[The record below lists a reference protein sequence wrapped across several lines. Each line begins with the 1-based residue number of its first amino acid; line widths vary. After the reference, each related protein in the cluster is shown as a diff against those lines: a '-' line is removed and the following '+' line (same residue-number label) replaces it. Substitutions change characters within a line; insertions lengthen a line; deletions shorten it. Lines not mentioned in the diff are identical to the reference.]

1 MLRNLR
7 RIRFQVGFCKIVPS
21 DGWGRIV
28 QKLKAILPRGVD
40 GGKFEYFTFVR
51 KLDSLLLHNESTFEE
66 YITCRNNNNNRSIVI

>member
-51 KLDSLLLHNESTFEE
+51 KLDSLLHNESTFEE